1 MSGFS
6 SSAAHAG
13 SKNLLK
19 LVILGDSNV
28 GKTSLMHRYVSTE
41 FIRSYKATIG
51 ADFSTKDVVVSSVY
65 VLVWLIPSYRGLY
78 GVIDRLGLLEWCV
91 CCSIGLFIFP
101 AAWCACSRFH
111 PS

>member
-6 SSAAHAG
+6 SSSSAHAG

-51 ADFSTKDVVVSSVY
+51 ADFSTKDVVVSFA
-65 VLVWLIPSYRGLY
+65 
-78 GVIDRLGLLEWCV
+78 CV
-91 CCSIGLFIFP
+91 CVCVCVHVRAKVYLIGQRMVKY
-101 AAWCACSRFH
+101 C
-111 PS
+111 